1 MEIAGP
7 WTQQAGCVQIRWSDL
22 QLEFDFTGAVVSH
35 KAFECVPE
43 CDAGMRDVAVERSP
57 FICYGLLD
65 FESLPLRFFCRSFDD
80 NGINIVGIAADF
92 FVPAVS
98 IASIFELITEIVVGK
113 IAVHI

>member
-1 MEIAGP
+1 M
-7 WTQQAGCVQIRWSDL
+7 QKCWSDL
-22 QLEFDFTGAVVSH
+22 QLKSDLTGAVVSH

-43 CDAGMRDVAVERSP
+43 CDAGMRDVVIEGSP
-57 FICYGLLD
+57 FIGYGLLD
-65 FESLPLRFFCRSFDD
+65 FKGLSLGFFCRNFDD
-80 NGINIVGIAADF
+80 NRIYVVRITADF